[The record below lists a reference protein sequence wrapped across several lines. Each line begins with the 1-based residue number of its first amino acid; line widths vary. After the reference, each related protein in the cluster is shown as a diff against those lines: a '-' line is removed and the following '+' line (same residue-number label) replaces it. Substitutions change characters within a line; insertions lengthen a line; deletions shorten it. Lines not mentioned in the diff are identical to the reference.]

1 MLRLIGLVGVSLL
14 LSGCASQKVELNPE
28 ERTAQEQRM
37 RDFLNDSSPRNMNQ
51 QSKVTPEF
59 TKQFRLPSPRK
70 QAPDEAS
77 QETSKPSD
85 EDHFEPSR
93 D

>member
-1 MLRLIGLVGVSLL
+1 MLRLIGCLGFSLL
-14 LSGCASQKVELNPE
+14 LSGCASEKLAQTPE
-28 ERTAQEQRM
+28 ARSAQEQRM

-59 TKQFRLPSPRK
+59 TKRFRLPSPSK
-70 QAPDEAS
+70 KEPVQEAATMGDS
-77 QETSKPSD
+77 E
-85 EDHFEPSR
+85 HVEPGR

>member
-1 MLRLIGLVGVSLL
+1 MLRLIGLLGVSLL
-14 LSGCASQKVELNPE
+14 LSGCPSQKVVLSPE

-59 TKQFRLPSPRK
+59 TTQFRLPSPRK

-77 QETSKPSD
+77 KETPKANDSD
-85 EDHFEPSR
+85 YLESR
-93 D
+93 RD

>member
-1 MLRLIGLVGVSLL
+1 MLRLIGLVGISLL
-14 LSGCASQKVELNPE
+14 LTGCASQKVALSPE
-28 ERTAQEQRM
+28 ERTVQEQRM

-59 TKQFRLPSPRK
+59 TKQFPLSGPR
-70 QAPDEAS
+70 QQIPDEAS
-77 QETSKPSD
+77 KKTSKPSD
-85 EDHFEPSR
+85 SDYIELGR

>member
-1 MLRLIGLVGVSLL
+1 MLRFIGLLGCSLL
-14 LSGCASQKVELNPE
+14 LGGCVLDKTAMSPE
-28 ERTAQEQRM
+28 ERGAQEQRM

-59 TKQFRLPSPRK
+59 TKQFRLPGPPK
-70 QAPDEAS
+70 QDTDAPQADPTAD
-77 QETSKPSD
+77 PL
-85 EDHFEPSR
+85 EPGR

>member
-1 MLRLIGLVGVSLL
+1 MLRLVGLVGVSLL
-14 LSGCASQKVELNPE
+14 LNGCTSQKVELKPE

-59 TKQFRLPSPRK
+59 TTQFRLPSPRK
-70 QAPDEAS
+70 QTTDEAS
-77 QETSKPSD
+77 KETSRPSD
-85 EDHFEPSR
+85 ADYLESGR

>member
-1 MLRLIGLVGVSLL
+1 MLRFIGLLGFSVL
-14 LSGCASQKVELNPE
+14 LSGCVLDKTAMSPE
-28 ERTAQEQRM
+28 ERGAQEQRM

-59 TKQFRLPSPRK
+59 TKQFRLPGAGK
-70 QAPDEAS
+70 QEADAPQVDAAAD
-77 QETSKPSD
+77 PA
-85 EDHFEPSR
+85 R

>member
-1 MLRLIGLVGVSLL
+1 MLRFIGLVGLSLL
-14 LSGCASQKVELNPE
+14 LNGCASQKVVLSPE
-28 ERTAQEQRM
+28 ERTVQEQRM

-59 TKQFRLPSPRK
+59 TKQFRLAGP
-70 QAPDEAS
+70 QQVPDEAS
-77 QETSKPSD
+77 TKTSKSD
-85 EDHFEPSR
+85 LDYIELGR

>member
-1 MLRLIGLVGVSLL
+1 MLRFIGLVALTLFLGACTSEKVA
-14 LSGCASQKVELNPE
+14 LSPE
-28 ERTAQEQRM
+28 ERREQEQRM

-59 TKQFRLPSPRK
+59 TKQFRLPSPK
-70 QAPDEAS
+70 KENADEA
-77 QETSKPSD
+77 TSEPTKQSNSD
-85 EDHFEPSR
+85 LDLNR